1 MKTIKYFVGGAVAG
15 AIGKLATMYHN
26 LQWPVNTIEIRLAKK
41 EDAQFIALLGRI
53 TFTETFGHF
62 FRDQK
67 DLIDYYNLTFSV
79 QKIEDGIKK
88 PNNIFW
94 IAFVNRFPVG
104 YAKLKLY
111 SNSEFIESKDVC
123 QLQKIYVLKDF
134 LSMKIGFELQDLLL
148 KKAKE
153 LNFNKVW
160 LSVLNSNE
168 RAINFYKKN
177 GFEKIGNHDFQIGK
191 ENFEFIVMKKNLWKQ
206 NTIKLYSNWFLE
218 HIVFRG
224 RSKRLTYAAT
234 LNNTGSN
241 S

>member
-1 MKTIKYFVGGAVAG
+1 M
-15 AIGKLATMYHN
+15 
-26 LQWPVNTIEIRLAKK
+26 NTIEIRLAKK
-41 EDAQFIALLGRI
+41 EDAQCIALLGRI

-94 IAFVNRFPVG
+94 IAFVNRLPVG

-123 QLQKIYVLKDF
+123 QVQKIYVLKDF

-148 KKAKE
+148 KK
-153 LNFNKVW
+153 
-160 LSVLNSNE
+160 SQG
-168 RAINFYKKN
+168 I
-177 GFEKIGNHDFQIGK
+177 
-191 ENFEFIVMKKNLWKQ
+191 EF
-206 NTIKLYSNWFLE
+206 
-218 HIVFRG
+218 
-224 RSKRLTYAAT
+224 
-234 LNNTGSN
+234 
-241 S
+241 

>member
-1 MKTIKYFVGGAVAG
+1 M
-15 AIGKLATMYHN
+15 
-26 LQWPVNTIEIRLAKK
+26 NTIEIRLAKK
-41 EDAQFIALLGRI
+41 EDARFIALLGRT

-94 IAFVNRFPVG
+94 IAFVNRLPVG
-104 YAKLKLY
+104 YAKLKLN
-111 SNSEFIESKDVC
+111 SSSEFIESKDVC

-134 LSMKIGFELQDLLL
+134 LSMRIGFELQDSLL
-148 KKAKE
+148 KKAKK
-153 LNFNKVW
+153 LSFNKVW

-168 RAINFYKKN
+168 RAINFYKKT

-191 ENFEFIVMKKNLWKQ
+191 ENFKFIAMLK
-206 NTIKLYSNWFLE
+206 
-218 HIVFRG
+218 
-224 RSKRLTYAAT
+224 T
-234 LNNTGSN
+234 LA
-241 S
+241 